1 MKEPLLMSDEE
12 KFRVGT
18 IKQHKEARPARDCPV
33 EGAVEA
39 ECFGG
44 GGGHDFYLNEGNWM
58 Q

>member
-1 MKEPLLMSDEE
+1 
-12 KFRVGT
+12 
-18 IKQHKEARPARDCPV
+18 V

-58 Q
+58 QIAGT